1 MSHKHRL
8 PSNHNAAYLAGLEKR
23 KMSRVVDALGMPANN
38 QPQQQQGGF
47 NPVAMFLDQFIST
60 YQVRL
65 AKADANDSVVE
76 CVDDAW
82 LAANAILN
90 KLGLEFV
97 APLGVRA
104 IQPEEPQT

>member
-1 MSHKHRL
+1 MR
-8 PSNHNAAYLAGLEKR
+8 R
-23 KMSRVVDALGMPANN
+23 IVDAMGIPANN

-97 APLGVRA
+97 APLGVKVIERK
-104 IQPEEPQT
+104 EPQPGEASQP